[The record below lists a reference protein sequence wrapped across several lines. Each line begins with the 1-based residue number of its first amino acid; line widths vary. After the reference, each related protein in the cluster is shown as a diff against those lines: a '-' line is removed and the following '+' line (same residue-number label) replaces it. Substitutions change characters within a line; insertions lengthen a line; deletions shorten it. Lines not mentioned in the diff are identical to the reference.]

1 MSISE
6 KQYKLKMLL
15 KKIFPNFYFEEE
27 YHATD
32 RLRLDFF
39 CKKLRLAL
47 EYDGPQH
54 EEFIPFFHESE
65 QNFKEQLER
74 DSQKERWCRLNDITL
89 VRIKEEDLN
98 EDTLRQ
104 KINEALGEKDGRSR

>member
-6 KQYKLKMLL
+6 RQYKLKILL
-15 KKIFPNFYFEEE
+15 KKVFPNFYFEEE
-27 YHATD
+27 YQATD

-54 EEFIPFFHESE
+54 EEFIPFFHENE
-65 QNFKEQLER
+65 EGFREQLER
-74 DSQKERWCRLNDITL
+74 DSRKERWCKLNDITL

-98 EDTLRQ
+98 EEALRR
-104 KINEALGEKDGRSR
+104 KINEALGESDGNNK